1 MIKNM
6 ITSYAPGRVEWLG
19 NHTDY
24 NQGLVLAIAL
34 DIGTKIKGHKINSDE
49 IILHSDRFDETYS
62 TTIDNIV
69 PLEAKRWENYPL
81 GVISEL
87 KKMGAK
93 IGGFEC
99 WIDGELPIGAGLAS
113 SAALEVSMAVFLVKL
128 FGIKIDKLDVAKA
141 CQMAE
146 HNFAGVKCGL
156 LDQIASLFSQQ
167 GCATYIDF
175 QSLCVDNLPLNKDYR
190 FIIVN
195 SLKKH
200 ALVRGEYN
208 ERRTSC
214 ESAAKKLSVESL
226 RLVSQAE
233 VEKNQSLLNEIEFKR
248 AMHITGE
255 NGRVKKAIEYMNKN
269 QFSEVGRLMI
279 ESHKSSVQYFE
290 NSCKELDFLVKSATQ
305 IDGCLG
311 ARLSGGGF
319 GGATINLVK
328 KDFEQKFRKEISE
341 KFKKEF
347 SISPQIL
354 SFAPSGGA
362 WAKSGN

>member
-1 MIKNM
+1 MKKNM

-62 TTIDNIV
+62 TTVDNIV

-81 GVISEL
+81 GVVSEL

-113 SAALEVSMAVFLVKL
+113 SAAFEVSMAVFLVNL
-128 FGIKIDKLDVAKA
+128 FGIKIDKLDVAKV
-141 CQMAE
+141 CQLAE

-156 LDQIASLFSQQ
+156 LDQISSLFSQPN
-167 GCATYIDF
+167 CATYIDF
-175 QSLCVDNLPLNKDYR
+175 QSLHVDNIPLDENYR
-190 FIIVN
+190 FVIVN

-200 ALVRGEYN
+200 ALVRGEFN
-208 ERRTSC
+208 ERRASC
-214 ESAAKKLSVESL
+214 ESAAKKLSIKSL
-226 RLVSQAE
+226 RLVSQDEIAE
-233 VEKNQSLLNEIEFKR
+233 NQSSLNEIEFKR
-248 AMHITGE
+248 AMHVTGE
-255 NGRVKKAIEYMNKN
+255 NERVKKAIEYINKN
-269 QFSEVGRLMI
+269 LFSEVGRLMI
-279 ESHKSSVQYFE
+279 ESHKSSVEYFE
-290 NSCKELDFLVKSATQ
+290 NSCEELDFLASEAIK
-305 IDGCLG
+305 IKGCLG

-319 GGATINLVK
+319 GGATINLIEK
-328 KDFEQKFRKEISE
+328 NYESEFKQEISV

-347 SISPQIL
+347 SITPQIL
-354 SFAPSGGA
+354 SLAPSGGA
-362 WAKSGN
+362 WTKLEN

>member
-1 MIKNM
+1 M

-34 DIGTKIKGHKINSDE
+34 DIGTKIKGRETNSDE
-49 IILHSDRFDETYS
+49 IILRSDRFNETYK
-62 TTIDNIV
+62 TVIDKIT
-69 PLEAKRWENYPL
+69 PIPSKHWANYPL

-87 KKMGAK
+87 KKMSSK

-99 WIDGELPIGAGLAS
+99 WIDGKLPIGAGLAS
-113 SAALEVSMAVFLVKL
+113 SAAFEVSMAVFLTKL
-128 FGIKIDKLDVAKA
+128 FGAKIEKLEAAKA

-156 LDQIASLFSQQ
+156 LDQISSLFSQP

-175 QSLCVDNLPLNKDYR
+175 RSLDVTNIPLDENYK
-190 FIIVN
+190 FVIVN

-208 ERRTSC
+208 ERRASC
-214 ESAAKKLSVESL
+214 ESAAKKLAVESL
-226 RLVSQAE
+226 RLVSQAD
-233 VEKNQSLLNEIEFKR
+233 VINNKSLLSKTEFKR

-255 NGRVKKAIEYMNKN
+255 NQRVEKAVELINSN
-269 QFSEVGRLMI
+269 HLDEVGKLMI

-290 NSCKELDFLVKSATQ
+290 NSCKELDFLVDCAMQ
-305 IDGCLG
+305 IEGCLG

-328 KDFEQKFRKEISE
+328 KDFEESFKEEISK

-347 SISPQIL
+347 LISPQIL

-362 WAKSGN
+362 WAKSEN